1 MRVEEESAGSSGN
14 HEEVVRVSRREGKEE
29 EEGVKGRDA
38 PGRREGRERRGG
50 GTRKRTS

>member
-1 MRVEEESAGSSGN
+1 MRVEEESAPSNGN

-38 PGRREGRERRGG
+38 PGRTGGEGAPRRG
-50 GTRKRTS
+50 TWKRTS